1 MTLNE
6 LERALCSNATIYFT
20 DRDSRDGDVAVPV
33 KLIHV
38 QRDPQRGF
46 INAVVCPRYGG
57 DCRNARADQLY
68 ETRDGAHFNK
78 AETLINTPRPNATK
92 SAPSW
97 ADAEMRVR
105 KAINDLRDAPLYL
118 EGDNP
123 ASANLRTI
131 LDAELRLLELR
142 ASVELADRTKA
153 DINGIIAKLAE

>member
-1 MTLNE
+1 MMTPNQ

-33 KLIHV
+33 KLITV

-68 ETRDGAHFNK
+68 ETRVGASFNK

-105 KAINDLRDAPLYL
+105 KALDDLRECNYL
-118 EGDNP
+118 NAIP
-123 ASANLRTI
+123 KCTSI

-142 ASVELADRTKA
+142 VSVELAGRTKA